1 MPTVHRE
8 HGLSFVIYVDD
19 HLPPHVH
26 VTGRGTA
33 RIALDPM
40 VALMES
46 RGLSN
51 ADIGRVLDVV
61 RSQREMMLEAWIR
74 IHG

>member
-1 MPTVHRE
+1 MPTVYRE
-8 HGLSFVIYVDD
+8 HGLNFVIYVDD
-19 HLPPHVH
+19 HPPPHVH

-33 RIALDPM
+33 RIALSPTVEVMD
-40 VALMES
+40 S
-46 RGLSN
+46 RRLSN

-61 RSQREMMLEAWIR
+61 RSQREMMLEAWIG